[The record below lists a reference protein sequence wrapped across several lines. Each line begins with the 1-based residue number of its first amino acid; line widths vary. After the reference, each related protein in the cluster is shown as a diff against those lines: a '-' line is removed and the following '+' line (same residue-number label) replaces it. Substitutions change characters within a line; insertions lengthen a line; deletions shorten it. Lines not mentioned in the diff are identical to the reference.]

1 MRYFY
6 RRSRWCLPG
15 LCLPLVGVMAFA
27 GFVCFSPA
35 RAALPVGSQAPM
47 FDAQATRNGSEFSF
61 HLADALRKG
70 PVVLYFYPAAFTR
83 GCTMEAHDFASAM
96 DQYTALGAMVIGV
109 STDDMPT
116 LDRFSVSEGHG
127 RFPVATDPQG
137 RIARMYDS
145 RLPLLNRANRTS
157 YVIAPDG
164 RVIYAYS
171 ALSPDG
177 HVTHTLDALR
187 QWRAAQGRASPVS
200 LPASTP
206 ATTTPS
212 ATTP

>member
-1 MRYFY
+1 M
-6 RRSRWCLPG
+6 PG
-15 LCLPLVGVMAFA
+15 LCLPLAGVLAFA

-47 FDAQATRNGSEFSF
+47 FDTQATRNGSEFSF

-70 PVVLYFYPAAFTR
+70 PVVVYFYPAAFTR
-83 GCTMEAHDFASAM
+83 GCTMEAHDFAAAM
-96 DQYTALGAMVIGV
+96 DQYTALGATVIGV
-109 STDDMPT
+109 STDDLPT

-127 RFPVATDPQG
+127 RLMVATDPKGQ
-137 RIARMYDS
+137 IARQYDS

-164 RVIYAYS
+164 KVIYAYS

-177 HVTHTLDALR
+177 HVAHTLDALR
-187 QWRAAQGRASPVS
+187 QWRAAQGQASRVT
-200 LPASTP
+200 LPQSP
-206 ATTTPS
+206 ATAAP
-212 ATTP
+212 

>member
-1 MRYFY
+1 M
-6 RRSRWCLPG
+6 PG
-15 LCLPLVGVMAFA
+15 LCLPLAGVLAFA

-47 FDAQATRNGSEFSF
+47 FDTQATRNGSEFSF

-70 PVVLYFYPAAFTR
+70 PVVVYFYPAAFTR
-83 GCTMEAHDFASAM
+83 GCTMEAHDFAAAI
-96 DQYTALGAMVIGV
+96 DQYTALGATVIGV
-109 STDDMPT
+109 STDDLPT

-127 RFPVATDPQG
+127 RLMVATDPKGQ
-137 RIARMYDS
+137 IARQYDS

-164 RVIYAYS
+164 KVIYAYS

-177 HVTHTLDALR
+177 HVAHTLDALR
-187 QWRAAQGRASPVS
+187 QWRAAQGQASRVT
-200 LPASTP
+200 LPQSP
-206 ATTTPS
+206 ATAAP
-212 ATTP
+212 

>member
-6 RRSRWCLPG
+6 RRSRWSLPG

-27 GFVCFSPA
+27 GFVCFSSA

-47 FDAQATRNGSEFSF
+47 FDAQATTNGSEFDF
-61 HLADALRKG
+61 RLADALRQG

-83 GCTMEAHDFASAM
+83 GCTMEAHDFANAM
-96 DQYTALGAMVIGV
+96 DQYKALGATVIGV

-127 RFPVATDPQG
+127 RFPVATDPKGQ
-137 RIARMYDS
+137 IAKMYDS
-145 RLPLLNRANRTS
+145 RLPLVNRASRTS

-164 RVIYAYS
+164 KVIYAYS
-171 ALSPDG
+171 ALSPKG
-177 HVTHTLDALR
+177 HVSGTLGALK
-187 QWRAAQGRASPVS
+187 QWHAAQGNASKVT
-200 LPASTP
+200 LPATSR
-206 ATTTPS
+206 
-212 ATTP
+212 

>member
-6 RRSRWCLPG
+6 RRSRWSLPG

-47 FDAQATRNGSEFSF
+47 FDAQATSNGSEFDF
-61 HLADALRKG
+61 RLADALRQG

-83 GCTMEAHDFASAM
+83 GCTMEAHDFANAM
-96 DQYTALGAMVIGV
+96 DQYKALGATVIGV
-109 STDDMPT
+109 STDDMHT

-127 RFPVATDPQG
+127 RFPVATDPKGQ
-137 RIARMYDS
+137 IARMYDS
-145 RLPLLNRANRTS
+145 HLPLVNRASRTS

-164 RVIYAYS
+164 KVIYAYS
-171 ALSPDG
+171 ALSPKG
-177 HVTHTLDALR
+177 HVSGTLDALK
-187 QWRAAQGRASPVS
+187 QWRAAQGNATRVT
-200 LPASTP
+200 LPAKP
-206 ATTTPS
+206 E
-212 ATTP
+212 

>member
-6 RRSRWCLPG
+6 RRSRWSLPG

-27 GFVCFSPA
+27 GFVCFSSA

-47 FDAQATRNGSEFSF
+47 FNAQATTNGSEFDF
-61 HLADALRKG
+61 RLADALRQG

-83 GCTMEAHDFASAM
+83 GCTMEAHDFANAM
-96 DQYTALGAMVIGV
+96 DQYKALGATVIGV

-127 RFPVATDPQG
+127 RFPVATDPKGQ
-137 RIARMYDS
+137 IAKMYDS
-145 RLPLLNRANRTS
+145 RLPLVNRASRTS

-164 RVIYAYS
+164 KVIYAYS
-171 ALSPDG
+171 ALSPKG
-177 HVTHTLDALR
+177 HVSGTLGALK
-187 QWRAAQGRASPVS
+187 QWHAAQGNASKVT
-200 LPASTP
+200 LPATSR
-206 ATTTPS
+206 
-212 ATTP
+212 